1 MDLPGYGFAKVSKK
15 TQKDWGILMHQYFS
29 SNARYALSCS
39 CRCIFGVM
47 HLMCVTDLSLLVSFS
62 RCLDED
68 EKHLFSSEFL
78 RVLPETSFL
87 RMIEPC
93 AHFSSLE
100 NLKMLDNYY
109 LKTEIE
115 FLLTIFVPFIL
126 DSLQL

>member
-1 MDLPGYGFAKVSKK
+1 
-15 TQKDWGILMHQYFS
+15 
-29 SNARYALSCS
+29 
-39 CRCIFGVM
+39 M

-100 NLKMLDNYY
+100 NFKMLDNYY